1 MNKPKR
7 SLSQN
12 FLTDSHVK
20 RKIGNLL
27 MNINGRNV
35 LEIGPGRGDLTKV
48 IVSCKPD
55 SITAVEKDDLLA
67 AEFEKN
73 FPGISIVNT
82 DIRHY
87 DIDEE
92 VVISSVPYSI
102 SRDIAKLI
110 IQSDAD
116 EAYLILQKE
125 FAEKIEQDM
134 IVPVSIYVKTFFD
147 AEILLKID
155 RAAFFPVPN
164 VDSALL
170 HLKRRTG
177 KYPDMKHYWDY
188 LVHVCQN
195 KRKTFKSAGMGLP
208 GRIMHSDCRT
218 ISGLYADK
226 HIHTS

>member
-1 MNKPKR
+1 MNRPKR
-7 SLSQN
+7 TLSQN

-20 RKIGNLL
+20 KEIGAL
-27 MNINGRNV
+27 MTNIKNRHV
-35 LEIGPGRGDLTKV
+35 LEIGPGKGDLTKV
-48 IVSCKPD
+48 ILACRPASV
-55 SITAVEKDDLLA
+55 TAVEKDDQLA
-67 AEFEKN
+67 AAFEKN
-73 FPGISIVNT
+73 FPGISIVNA

-92 VVISSVPYSI
+92 TVVSSVPYSI

-110 IQSDAD
+110 VQSDAD

-125 FAEKIEQDM
+125 FAEKIANDL
-134 IVPVSIYVKTFFD
+134 IVPVSVYVKTFFNS
-147 AEILLKID
+147 EILLSID
-155 RAAFFPVPN
+155 RTAFFPIPN

-170 HLKRRTG
+170 HLKRKAG
-177 KYPDMKHYWDY
+177 KFPDMKHYWDY

-195 KRKTFKSAGMGLP
+195 KRKTFKSAGIGLP
-208 GRIMHSDCRT
+208 GRIMHSDCKT